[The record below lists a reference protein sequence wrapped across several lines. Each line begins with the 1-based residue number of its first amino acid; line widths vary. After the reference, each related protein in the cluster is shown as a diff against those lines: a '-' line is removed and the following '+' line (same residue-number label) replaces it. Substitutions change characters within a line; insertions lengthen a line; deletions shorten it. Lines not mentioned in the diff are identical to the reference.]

1 MRFYCINL
9 RISGIKLIVFT
20 VDLARAYAVLMP
32 TSHPKNT
39 AAPGRNP
46 SAPLA
51 RRHQELL
58 QLVEARGQVSV
69 DELAQHFGVSDD
81 TIRRD
86 LLHLENN
93 KVLLRTHGGAVSTA
107 LMVHRETPFL
117 TRVSAHSEAKNR
129 IGRAAAQLI
138 SDGETLIVNGGSTTF
153 AFAANLGALRNLTLV
168 TNNVALLSALPT
180 EAFHNSYLIGGKY
193 RPNYSSTIGAVEFGS
208 GKVSVD
214 TAMLGVSGLTVA
226 NGISTTHLDEA
237 QMHARMIASARRT
250 IVVADASKFGH
261 DTFAQIAPLSA
272 IDVLVTDVAPSPEF
286 CQSLSVANV
295 ELIVAPP

>member
-1 MRFYCINL
+1 MRVYGRL
-9 RISGIKLIVFT
+9 LIVFT
-20 VDLARAYAVLMP
+20 AELARAYAMLMP
-32 TSHPKNT
+32 SSHSKNP
-39 AAPGRNP
+39 ASSGRNP

-58 QLVEARGQVSV
+58 QLVESKGQVSV

-117 TRVSAHSEAKNR
+117 TRVHAASEGKTR

-153 AFAANLGALRNLTLV
+153 AFAANLSARRNLTVV
-168 TNNVALLSALPT
+168 TNNVALVSALPA
-180 EAFHNSYLIGGKY
+180 EAVHSAYLIGGKY
-193 RPNYSSTIGAVEFGS
+193 RVSLASTVGPVEFNS
-208 GKVSVD
+208 GGVSVD
-214 TAMLGVSGLTVA
+214 TAVLGVSGLSV
-226 NGISTTHLDEA
+226 NKGISTTHLDEA
-237 QMHARMIASARRT
+237 QMHAQMIASARRT
-250 IVVADASKFGH
+250 IVVVDASKFGH
-261 DTFAQIAPLSA
+261 DTFAQIAPLKV
-272 IDVLVTDVAPSPEF
+272 IDTLVTDAAPPPEF
-286 CQSLSVANV
+286 RQALNAANV
-295 ELIVAPP
+295 ELVVAPP

>member
-1 MRFYCINL
+1 
-9 RISGIKLIVFT
+9 
-20 VDLARAYAVLMP
+20 MP
-32 TSHPKNT
+32 PSHPKNP
-39 AAPGRNP
+39 AASRRSP

-86 LLHLENN
+86 LLHLENC

-117 TRVSAHSEAKNR
+117 TRVSAHSEGKSR

-153 AFAANLGALRNLTLV
+153 AFAASLGARRNLTLV
-168 TNNVALLSALPT
+168 TNNVALLSALPP
-180 EAFHNSYLIGGKY
+180 EAVHSTYLLGGQY
-193 RPNYSSTIGAVEFGS
+193 RTSLASTVGPVELGS
-208 GKVSVD
+208 GAVSVD
-214 TAMLGVSGLTVA
+214 TAVMGVSGLTVA
-226 NGISTTHLDEA
+226 NGISTTHLEEA
-237 QMHARMIASARRT
+237 RMHARMIASARRT
-250 IVVADASKFGH
+250 IVVVDASKFGH
-261 DTFAQIAPLSA
+261 DTFAQVAPLST
-272 IDVLVTDVAPSPEF
+272 IDTLVTDAAPPPDF
-286 CQSLSVANV
+286 CQALNAANV
-295 ELIVAPP
+295 ELVVAPP